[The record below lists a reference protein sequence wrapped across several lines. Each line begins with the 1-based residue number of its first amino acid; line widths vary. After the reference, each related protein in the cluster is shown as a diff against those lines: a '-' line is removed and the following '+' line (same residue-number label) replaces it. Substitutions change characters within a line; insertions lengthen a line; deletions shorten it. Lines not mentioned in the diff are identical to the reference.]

1 MKRILAGCLS
11 IILTALLLAG
21 CGSKNSGPGAAFLKQ
36 FNVPDIRVKSVD
48 LDAIGQR
55 NYTKNYNNPA
65 GDVAPTGW
73 KNNFM
78 RAIAQ
83 YTKVTISD
91 EAAEAY
97 IETMAGWREALKDKQ
112 FGNMFYMYS
121 DQAGMGCSNAE
132 KGNVAYDYW
141 LNASKIMIK
150 RVLGVDAVAKAKN
163 ITVSDET
170 FAAFC
175 KDYGVNTA
183 DEKEA
188 AFARYCCLE
197 DLVVRAYLPDHEI
210 PGYPGILPETFD
222 SGFIDLSDY

>member
-1 MKRILAGCLS
+1 MKRIIAACLT
-11 IILTALLLAG
+11 IALMASLLAG
-21 CGSKNSGPGAAFLKQ
+21 CGSKTNGPGAAFLKQ
-36 FNVPDIRVKSVD
+36 FNVPDILVKSVD
-48 LDAIGQR
+48 LDAIGQKD
-55 NYTKNYNNPA
+55 YTKNYYNQEGSIAPA
-65 GDVAPTGW
+65 NW
-73 KNNFM
+73 KNSFM

-83 YTKVTISD
+83 YTKVTIPD

-97 IETMAGWREALKDKQ
+97 IETMTGFREALKDKE
-112 FGNMFYMYS
+112 FGNMFYQYS
-121 DQAGMGCSNAE
+121 DQIGMGCSNAK

-163 ITVSDET
+163 ITVSDEV
-170 FAAFC
+170 FAAYC
-175 KDYGVNTA
+175 KDYDVDTA
-183 DEKEA
+183 DEKET

-197 DLVVRAYLPDHEI
+197 DMVVRAYLPDHEI